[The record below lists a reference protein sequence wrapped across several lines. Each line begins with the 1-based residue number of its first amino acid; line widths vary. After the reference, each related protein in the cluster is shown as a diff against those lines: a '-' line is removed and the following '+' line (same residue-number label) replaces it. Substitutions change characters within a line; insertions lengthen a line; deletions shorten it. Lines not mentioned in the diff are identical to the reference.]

1 MSEMDNF
8 LTALD
13 SLELTPEQK
22 AALSGPVKAINTE
35 KGVMGSDLIKIKND
49 LEGANKQNVSYKE
62 VTEALA
68 KAGIDASNASAIAE
82 KLGAQKTQEDAT
94 AELKAMIK
102 ERDAKLEVFEVA
114 DRLRNVEAK
123 LEPAF
128 KSAIENFK
136 DQEGNLIALLPDS
149 LNEVKAE
156 LYKGIK
162 AEDDEVI
169 INNRI
174 NKALLQAKSNGD
186 EMLKRNG
193 LMKENSTTHQVGEQ
207 ILTGQGQKSESPAT
221 AMQQLMNSGGN
232 TTNSAAQAIMLAS
245 QANKQ

>member
-22 AALSGPVKAINTE
+22 QALSTPVKAINTE
-35 KGVMGSDLIKIKND
+35 KGIMGSDLINVKNELD
-49 LEGANKQNVSYKE
+49 GANKKNLSYKE
-62 VTEALA
+62 VTQALA
-68 KAGIDASNASAIAE
+68 KAGIDASNASVLAE
-82 KLGAQKTQEDAT
+82 KLGAQKTQEDAV
-94 AELKAMIK
+94 AEFKAMIK
-102 ERDAKLEVFEVA
+102 DRDTRLEEFEGA
-114 DRLRNVEAK
+114 ERLRNIEAK
-123 LEPAF
+123 LDPAF
-128 KSAIENFK
+128 KAAIENFK
-136 DQEGNLIALLPDS
+136 DKEGNVIKVLPDE
-149 LNEVKAE
+149 LAKVQVE

-162 AEDDEVI
+162 EGDDEVI
-169 INNRI
+169 INDRI

-193 LMKENSTTHQVGEQ
+193 LMEENNTTHQVGEQ

-232 TTNSAAQAIMLAS
+232 TTDSAAQAIMLAS